1 VKNLFALLFLMQICI
16 INYGQIIDHNCANLN
31 AIPAIYITQA
41 RASLHIAYEHT
52 SHGSQIIDGMTGL
65 SNWKGAAFAWDNGG
79 LNGAL
84 DIHDNGITGG
94 SDLGAPDWTSFN

>member
-1 VKNLFALLFLMQICI
+1 MKRTVVLLFLLQVAMAQ
-16 INYGQIIDHNCANLN
+16 YGQIIIDHNSTRLGD
-31 AIPAIYITQA
+31 IPATYIAQA
-41 RASLHIAYEHT
+41 KSTLHIAYEHT

-65 SNWKGAAFAWDNGG
+65 FNWKGSAYAWNNGG

-94 SDLGAPDWTSFN
+94 TDLGAPDFTA